1 MENFWIPKACSLSA
15 LWSSVRQKEDDD
27 EKLIGS
33 VQLRT
38 VCVYEL
44 QHTPSPQIG

>member
-1 MENFWIPKACSLSA
+1 MEKFWIPKACSLSA

-33 VQLRT
+33 VQLRRKRKFECAWT
-38 VCVYEL
+38 E
-44 QHTPSPQIG
+44 T